1 MLAHSAY
8 GKSCIRIVQVRR
20 GGNRHSI
27 HDLTVAIRFEGEY
40 EASYVAGDNR
50 DVLPTDTMKNTVYA
64 LAARVPVTDPEP
76 LGLRLGEH
84 FLARNPKLRQVRVE
98 VREKAWRPIAIGGRD
113 HGQAFMQR
121 GPEVRTAVVLAARD
135 GAAVTAGI
143 ADLLIM
149 KTASSAFS
157 GFPRDEY
164 TTLPETRDRLLATSL
179 TASWRYAEEDERDY
193 GTRWHAVRQ
202 TLLET
207 FAEHVSE
214 SVQHTLY
221 AMGRAVLDHHAGVT
235 TIHLEMPNKHHLPF
249 DLERIGLASRGEIF
263 VATDE
268 PYGLIEATL
277 SRDPGAVPAGG

>member
-8 GKSCIRIVQVRR
+8 GKSSIRIVQVRR
-20 GGNRHSI
+20 GGNHHSI
-27 HDLTVAIRFEGEY
+27 HDLTVAIRFEGDY
-40 EASYVAGDNR
+40 APSYVDGDNR

-76 LGLRLGEH
+76 LGVRLGDH
-84 FLARNPKLRQVRVE
+84 FLSRNPQLRTVRVE
-98 VREKAWRPIAIGGRD
+98 LSERMWRPITVGGRD

-121 GPEVRTAVVLAARD
+121 GPELRTAIVQSSRD
-135 GAAVTAGI
+135 GTAVSAGV

-149 KTASSAFS
+149 KTAHSGFS

-179 TASWRYAEEDERDY
+179 TASWRYEEDDRDY
-193 GTRWHAVRQ
+193 GSRWHAVRQ
-202 TLLET
+202 TLLES

-221 AMGRAVLDHHAGVT
+221 AMGKAVLDTST
-235 TIHLEMPNKHHLPF
+235 TVASIHLTMPNKHHLPF
-249 DLERIGLASRGEIF
+249 DLERIGLANRNEIF

-277 SRDPGAVPAGG
+277 SRDAGAGVRS